1 MKKLAAFIVLAFALT
16 ACGGGG
22 TSTSEESFV
31 SGDGSTT
38 YIKSS
43 DRKIAPA
50 ITGMTLSGENYTY
63 QKDRVAV
70 VNVWASWCSPC
81 RAEAPTLVAL
91 ANKYTD
97 VAFIGILTR
106 DNPANAEAFERR
118 FKIPYP
124 TVIDDSILLG
134 FKGSLPAN
142 AIPTTV
148 ILDKSGY
155 VAARISGVVTVASL
169 SKLIEKVSAERE
181 SSLSS
186 KSFQGFY

>member
-1 MKKLAAFIVLAFALT
+1 MKKIVAFIVLAFALT

-22 TSTSEESFV
+22 NSASEESFV

-38 YIKSS
+38 FIKIS

-50 ITGMTLSGENYTY
+50 ITGMTLSGENYTC
-63 QKDRVAV
+63 QKDKVAV

-118 FKIPYP
+118 FNIPYP

-148 ILDKSGY
+148 ILDKSGL

-169 SKLIEKVSAERE
+169 SKLIEKVSAE
-181 SSLSS
+181 
-186 KSFQGFY
+186 

>member
-1 MKKLAAFIVLAFALT
+1 MKKIVAIIVFAFALT

-22 TSTSEESFV
+22 NSASEESFV

-38 YIKSS
+38 FIKIS

-63 QKDRVAV
+63 QKDKVAV

-91 ANKYTD
+91 ANKYKD

-148 ILDKSGY
+148 ILDKSGL

-169 SKLIEKVSAERE
+169 SKLIEKVSAE
-181 SSLSS
+181 
-186 KSFQGFY
+186 

>member
-1 MKKLAAFIVLAFALT
+1 MKRIAAFMVLAFALT

-22 TSTSEESFV
+22 SSTAEENFV

-38 YIKSS
+38 FIKIS

-63 QKDRVAV
+63 KKDRVAV

-118 FKIPYP
+118 FNIPYP

-148 ILDKSGY
+148 ILDKSGL

-169 SKLIEKVSAERE
+169 SKLIEKVSAE
-181 SSLSS
+181 
-186 KSFQGFY
+186 